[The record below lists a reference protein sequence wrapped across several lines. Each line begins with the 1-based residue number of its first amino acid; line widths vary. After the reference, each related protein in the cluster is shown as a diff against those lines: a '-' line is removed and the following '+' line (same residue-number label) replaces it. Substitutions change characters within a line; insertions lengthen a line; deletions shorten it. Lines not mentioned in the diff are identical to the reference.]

1 MANKMVAN
9 IKSLTTETRGL
20 TKEVES
26 LYKSIEKL
34 NAIAG
39 KAFTNVSGAINS
51 SGGSMGLMQGTTRP
65 GVGTDNARFT
75 QPPAPSGMSSG
86 GGGNPISRGKTE
98 FAQSGPVDPT
108 IDKMKVFNGFVK
120 MGMALPAGAYAATPD
135 VGLTMGRALGYYQ
148 AGLTS
153 PGISRNQLQR
163 ATFSALG
170 GGLSSVGSDAIVA
183 AGLAGRGYTPGSAN
197 YQQAARQIG
206 GAYNYL
212 GMDNAVATQ
221 AISGFQTGPM
231 AANLYQY
238 GIRTRDAS
246 GKEKTPGQIA
256 KDLMGLMG
264 GGKATTQQ
272 VRDSFQRGS
281 LGANL
286 KTMGFDPA
294 QQEILYQAMIDLS
307 AGRDPDLAKRG
318 NAQGTDKNSNTMLT
332 AQGRMNASQTSLM
345 TKGESSMIKGF
356 ENAADTV
363 EAFNRALENVI
374 QPLAQLKGL
383 IGGVGATNVGA
394 GMTVSASMFAS
405 GIADIKGLIMS
416 FFTKGKGGGSIGY
429 GGGFGKGG
437 PTGGSQVAGGITAGY
452 GEKGSMWDGTNGTH
466 KGTDY
471 AVPIGTPVIS
481 WKDGI
486 VSKETLDSGYGTAVM
501 LEHADGMQSIY
512 GHLSS
517 KEVNAGDTVKAGQR
531 VGKSGDSG
539 NSSGPH
545 LHFEIRK
552 GKNNP
557 VDPSGYANASSL
569 LGGQYVGGFVTPA
582 LSELLGTGSASNT
595 SSMLTGSSASMS
607 GSGSQSDFATSLLTG
622 LGAPLTSGNIEA
634 ITTWMRFEG
643 GHWKNSA
650 KYNPLNTTLT
660 VPGSTSMNS
669 VGVKAYANW
678 NEGLQATISTLTGS
692 KADARGYTAIVNS
705 LRSGADPNDVLNAVN
720 NSAWLS
726 GKTGNPGYKF
736 PSIKGGGDVGYGAS
750 MPTQLQSGNKTVN
763 VTIKFDQAT
772 DQDAIRFA
780 KKVKDYLDHDKEI
793 SMIGGS

>member
-39 KAFTNVSGAINS
+39 KAFKNVSGAINT
-51 SGGSMGLMQGTTRP
+51 SGGSMGLGQGTTRP

-75 QPPAPSGMSSG
+75 QPPTPTGMSSAG
-86 GGGNPISRGKTE
+86 GTTQVSKSRTE
-98 FAQSGPVDPT
+98 FAQAGPADPT
-108 IDKMKVFNGFVK
+108 IDKMKMLGGAAK
-120 MGMALPAGAYAATPD
+120 ILMAAPAGAYAATPD

-163 ATFSALG
+163 ATFSAMG

-183 AGLAGRGYTPGSAN
+183 AGLAGRGYTVGSAN
-197 YQQAARQIG
+197 YQQAAAQVG
-206 GAYNYL
+206 GAYKYL
-212 GMDNAVATQ
+212 GMENAVATQ
-221 AISGFQTGPM
+221 AIAGFQSGPM
-231 AANLYQY
+231 GANLYQY
-238 GIRTRDAS
+238 GINTRTAS

-256 KDLMGLMG
+256 KELMGVMG

-272 VRDSFQRGS
+272 VRESFQRGA

-307 AGRDPDLAKRG
+307 AGRNPDLAARG
-318 NAQGTDKNSNTMLT
+318 SAQGTDKNSNTMLT

-345 TKGESSMIKGF
+345 TKGEESMIKGF

-374 QPLAQLKGL
+374 QPLSQLKGL
-383 IGGVGATNVGA
+383 VGGVGATNVGA
-394 GMTVSASMFAS
+394 GIAVSASMFAS
-405 GIADIKGLIMS
+405 GVGDIVSAIKTIVTRGA
-416 FFTKGKGGGSIGY
+416 GGGRSGF

-437 PTGGSQVAGGITAGY
+437 STGSSPVSGAGVTAAY
-452 GEKGSMWDGTNGTH
+452 GAQGDMWSGTNGTH

-471 AVPIGTPVIS
+471 AVPIGTPVTAWS
-481 WKDGI
+481 DGV
-486 VSKETLDSGYGTAVM
+486 VSKEVLDSGYGTAVM
-501 LEHADGMQSIY
+501 IEHPNGMQSIY
-512 GHLSS
+512 GHLSA
-517 KEVNAGDTVKAGQR
+517 KDVQPGQTIKAGQR
-531 VGKSGDSG
+531 LGKSGDTG
-539 NSSGPH
+539 NASGPH
-545 LHFEIRK
+545 LHFELRK

-557 VDPSGYANASSL
+557 VDPSGYTNAKSL
-569 LGGQYVGGFVTPA
+569 LGGQYISAVVMPST
-582 LSELLGTGSASNT
+582 SELLSTGAASNSVGT
-595 SSMLTGSSASMS
+595 TMDMAAPTGKGALSNSELLSVLSGAGFTGSSLATAFKVARAES
-607 GSGSQSDFATSLLTG
+607 GGRPGALNPNAKTGDYSLG
-622 LGAPLTSGNIEA
+622 LFQVNMIGDLGKARN
-634 ITTWMRFEG
+634 
-643 GHWKNSA
+643 A
-650 KYNPLNTTLT
+650 KYL
-660 VPGSTSMNS
+660 
-669 VGVKAYANW
+669 KEYA
-678 NEGLQATISTLTGS
+678 GI
-692 KADARGYTAIVNS
+692 
-705 LRSGADPNDVLNAVN
+705 
-720 NSAWLS
+720 
-726 GKTGNPGYKF
+726 GYKGPESLYD
-736 PSIKGGGDVGYGAS
+736 PSVNARIAYDISKGGTKWTDAWVNTSKKLGISGGGDVGYGAS

-780 KKVKDYLDHDKEI
+780 KKVKDYLDHDTEI

>member
-39 KAFTNVSGAINS
+39 KAFTNVSSAINT
-51 SGGSMGLMQGTTRP
+51 SGGAMGLGQGTTRP
-65 GVGTDNARFT
+65 GTGTDNARFT
-75 QPPAPSGMSSG
+75 QPPAPTGMSNAG
-86 GGGNPISRGKTE
+86 GTSQISRSRTQ
-98 FAQSGPVDPT
+98 FAEEGPEDPT
-108 IDKMKVFNGFVK
+108 VTKLKTFGAVAKVA
-120 MGMALPAGAYAATPD
+120 MALPAGMYAATPD
-135 VGLTMGRALGYYQ
+135 LSLTMGRALGYYQ

-163 ATFSALG
+163 ATFGAMG

-197 YQQAARQIG
+197 YKQAAAQIG

-221 AISGFQTGPM
+221 AIAGFQTGPM
-231 AANLYQY
+231 GANLYQY
-238 GIRTRDAS
+238 GINTRDAS
-246 GKEKTPGQIA
+246 GKEKTPGQLA
-256 KDLMGLMG
+256 KELMGVMG

-272 VRDSFQRGS
+272 VRDSFQRGA

-318 NAQGTDKNSNTMLT
+318 NAQGTDKNSNTMLI

-345 TKGESSMIKGF
+345 TKGEESMIKGF

-363 EAFNRALENVI
+363 EAFNRALEGSI
-374 QPLAQLKGL
+374 PFFSQIKGFV
-383 IGGVGATNVGA
+383 GGVGATNVGA
-394 GMTVSASMFAS
+394 GLATSASLLAS
-405 GIADIKGLIMS
+405 GVGDLAKVLMS
-416 FFTKGKGGGSIGY
+416 ALGKGKGGGVVGY
-429 GGGFGKGG
+429 GGGFGIGGAKGSA
-437 PTGGSQVAGGITAGY
+437 PVAAGITAGY
-452 GEKGSMWDGTNGTH
+452 GEKGSMWAGTNGTH

-471 AVPIGTPVIS
+471 AVPVGTPVTAF
-481 WKDGI
+481 KDGV
-486 VSKETLDSGYGTAVM
+486 VSKEPLDSGYGTAVM
-501 LEHADGMQSIY
+501 IEHADGHQSIY
-512 GHLSS
+512 AHLSS
-517 KEVNAGDTVKAGQR
+517 KSVNAGDTVKAGQR
-531 VGKSGDSG
+531 IGKSGATG
-539 NSSGPH
+539 NVTGPH

-557 VDPSGYANASSL
+557 VNPAGYTSGSSL
-569 LGGQYVGGFVTPA
+569 PGGNYISSFVAPA
-582 LSELLGTGSASNT
+582 LGELLSSGAASNT
-595 SSMLTGSSASMS
+595 SSMSSGSSVNMS
-607 GSGSQSDFATSLLTG
+607 ASGSQAEFATSLLVG
-622 LGAPLTSGNIEA
+622 LGAPTTEGNVKA
-634 ITTWMRFEG
+634 LTTWMRFEG

-692 KADARGYTAIVNS
+692 KADARGYTAIVNA
-705 LRSGADPNDVLNAVN
+705 LRSGTDPNSVLDAVN

-726 GKTGNPGYKF
+726 GKTNNPGYKF
-736 PSIKGGGDVGYGAS
+736 PTIKGGGDMGYGS
-750 MPTQLQSGNKTVN
+750 SVPTQLQSGNKTVN

-772 DQDAIRFA
+772 DQEAMRFA
-780 KKVKDYLDHDKEI
+780 KKVKDFLDHDKEI

>member
-39 KAFTNVSGAINS
+39 KAFTNVSSAINT
-51 SGGSMGLMQGTTRP
+51 SGGAMGLGQGTTRP
-65 GVGTDNARFT
+65 GTGTDNARFT
-75 QPPAPSGMSSG
+75 QPPAPTGMSNAG
-86 GGGNPISRGKTE
+86 GTSQISKSRTQ
-98 FAQSGPVDPT
+98 FAQEGPEDPSVSKLKT
-108 IDKMKVFNGFVK
+108 FGAIAKFA
-120 MGMALPAGAYAATPD
+120 MAVPAGMYAATPD
-135 VGLTMGRALGYYQ
+135 LSLTMGRALGYYQ
-148 AGLTS
+148 AGLTA

-163 ATFSALG
+163 ATFGAMG
-170 GGLSSVGSDAIVA
+170 GGISSVGSDAIVA

-197 YQQAARQIG
+197 YQQAAAQIG
-206 GAYNYL
+206 GAYKYL

-221 AISGFQTGPM
+221 AIAGFQTGPM
-231 AANLYQY
+231 GANLYQY
-238 GIRTRDAS
+238 GINTRDAS
-246 GKEKTPGQIA
+246 GREKTPGQIA
-256 KDLMGLMG
+256 KELMGVMG

-272 VRDSFQRGS
+272 VRESFQRGA

-286 KTMGFDPA
+286 KTMGFDAA

-345 TKGESSMIKGF
+345 TTGEASMIKGF

-363 EAFNRALENVI
+363 EAFNRVLEGSI
-374 QPLAQLKGL
+374 PFFAQIKGL
-383 IGGVGATNVGA
+383 VGGVGATNVGA
-394 GMTVSASMFAS
+394 GLATTTALLADSVGSLAKVLMSALS
-405 GIADIKGLIMS
+405 
-416 FFTKGKGGGSIGY
+416 KGKGGGTVGY
-429 GGGFGKGG
+429 GGGFGIGG
-437 PTGGSQVAGGITAGY
+437 ATGSAPVAAGVTAAY
-452 GEKGSMWDGTNGTH
+452 GDKGSMWSGTNGTH

-481 WKDGI
+481 WKDGV
-486 VSKETLDSGYGTAVM
+486 VSNQVLDSGYGTAVM
-501 LEHADGMQSIY
+501 IEHADGMQSIY

-517 KEVNAGDTVKAGQR
+517 KEVNAGDKVKAGQR
-531 VGKSGDSG
+531 IGKSGDTG

-557 VDPSGYANASSL
+557 VDPAGYTGAKSL
-569 LGGQYVGGFVTPA
+569 LGGQYISAFVAPTS
-582 LSELLGTGSASNT
+582 SELLGTGAASNSTNT
-595 SSMLTGSSASMS
+595 SIGATMSIDRPVGKGALSNSELINVLSNAGFSGSSLETAFRVVRAES
-607 GSGSQSDFATSLLTG
+607 GGRP
-622 LGAPLTSGNIEA
+622 GAL
-634 ITTWMRFEG
+634 
-643 GHWKNSA
+643 
-650 KYNPLNTTLT
+650 NP
-660 VPGSTSMNS
+660 
-669 VGVKAYANW
+669 
-678 NEGLQATISTLTGS
+678 
-692 KADARGYTAIVNS
+692 
-705 LRSGADPNDVLNAVN
+705 NA
-720 NSAWLS
+720 
-726 GKTGNPGYKF
+726 KTGDYSLGLFQVNMIGDLGKRRNANYLKTYESIGYKG
-736 PSIKGGGDVGYGAS
+736 PESLYDPAINARIAYDISKSGTKWTDAWVNTSKKLGITGGGDVGYGAS